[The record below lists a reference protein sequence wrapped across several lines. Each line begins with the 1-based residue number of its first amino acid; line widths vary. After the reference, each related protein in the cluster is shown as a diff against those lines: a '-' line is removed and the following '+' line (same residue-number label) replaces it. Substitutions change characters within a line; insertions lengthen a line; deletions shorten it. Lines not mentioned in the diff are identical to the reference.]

1 MSTRADFPF
10 QTALVVSMDKSRAL
24 APASTARVLT
34 SKAVE
39 QPHSIRA
46 SALVFVDPQSCALR
60 DYLERIGPSD
70 ANVLIQGE
78 TGTGKELVARHVHDL
93 SHHRRGPFVAVNC
106 AAISETLLDAELFG
120 YRKGA
125 FTGATSDRSGWFE
138 SAQGGTL
145 FLDEIGD
152 LPLGAQV
159 KLLLVL
165 QQREVVPVGGRTPI
179 PVDFRLIAAT
189 NVELKAAVEAGH
201 FRADLYYRLS
211 VAEVSLRPLRERPG
225 DIPELVAHFL
235 RIYGERLGYREVS
248 LDPSALAR
256 LRGYGWPGNIRELEN
271 VIHHTLLVCSGN
283 LIRGEDIRLADRP
296 QLGAESPA
304 GPAEKLHQVFADLL
318 TREAPDLYGFSERIL
333 IETSYQYCKGNQVR
347 TAAALGISRNV
358 LRERLQ
364 RLDII
369 TPSPS
374 RQR

>member
-10 QTALVVSMDKSRAL
+10 QTAFVASMDESREL
-24 APASTARVLT
+24 ASVSTARVLT

-46 SALVFVDPQSCALR
+46 SALAFADPQSCALR

-159 KLLLVL
+159 KLLRVL

-211 VAEVSLRPLRERPG
+211 VAEVNLRPLRERPG

-235 RIYGERLGYREVS
+235 RIYGQRLGYREVS
-248 LDPSALAR
+248 LEESALAR
-256 LRGYGWPGNIRELEN
+256 LRGYSWPGNIRELEN
-271 VIHHTLLVCSGN
+271 VIHHTLLVCAGSR
-283 LIRGEDIRLADRP
+283 ISETDIRLADRP
-296 QLGAESPA
+296 QLGAESPL
-304 GPAEKLHQVFADLL
+304 GPTEKLHQIFADLL
-318 TREAPDLYGFSERIL
+318 TSEAPDLYGFSERTL
-333 IETSYQYCKGNQVR
+333 IETAYQYCKGNQVR

-364 RLDII
+364 RLNII
-369 TPSPS
+369 TLSPS